1 MRSRPRMILPV
12 QSLVCLAAFGLA
24 LPLAISLFPQMSEVS
39 TCLVPA
45 KASFA
50 LWIMVSR
57 LQITFGEVG
66 CCLFHLTSHCPGGGC
81 VGPSCWRMLQHRLT
95 ARGSA
100 PNSTSGWVVWWDV
113 LSKRNPHSTQ
123 QNPHSTHLS
132 KTRGS
137 NVCSSFPSHLLYPST
152 VICFSCTEDIWTA
165 KRSKHQGAVGQ
176 AGWSILGSV

>member
-1 MRSRPRMILPV
+1 MCASRPSAWPSPWPSASSRRCPRSVPV
-12 QSLVCLAAFGLA
+12 WSLQWDVTE
-24 LPLAISLFPQMSEVS
+24 SLTS
-39 TCLVPA
+39 
-45 KASFA
+45 ASFA

-66 CCLFHLTSHCPGGGC
+66 CCLFHLTSHCPGDGC

-95 ARGSA
+95 ARGCA